1 MPARD
6 GTISRYEGVEEV
18 RRDHGE
24 WIIDMHLP
32 APGMPTQPVEAG
44 YMANAWARLRHP
56 DFDTLRSILDDLGER
71 IQVRA
76 E

>member
-1 MPARD
+1 VPAR
-6 GTISRYEGVEEV
+6 G
-18 RRDHGE
+18 RDHQPVRGGRGGPTRPGE

-32 APGMPTQPVEAG
+32 APGTPTQPVEAG

>member
-1 MPARD
+1 
-6 GTISRYEGVEEV
+6 
-18 RRDHGE
+18 
-24 WIIDMHLP
+24 MHLP
-32 APGMPTQPVEAG
+32 APGKPTQPVEAG
-44 YMANAWARLRHP
+44 CMANAWARLRHP